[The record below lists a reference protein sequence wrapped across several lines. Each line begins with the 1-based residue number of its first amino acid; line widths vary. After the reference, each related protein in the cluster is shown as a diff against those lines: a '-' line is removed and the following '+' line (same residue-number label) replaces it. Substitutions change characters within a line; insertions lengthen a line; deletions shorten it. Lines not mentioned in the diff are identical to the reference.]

1 MGPNRQYLAKRLG
14 IEGTPLKVIA
24 SPYDYE
30 KQVRIYVPKEAPSIS
45 QVDQQQYVDYLS
57 HTLSQL
63 ILQEKRPILVL
74 FTSHDIL
81 QKVYQAIHLSM
92 LEQGREILAQGIGGS
107 RQKLLKRFMLSE
119 MSVLFGADS
128 FWEGVDLPGDALQ
141 IVVVTRLPF
150 DNPLRPMVKAR
161 NTYLESEG
169 INPFYQESI
178 PKAALKLRQALGR
191 LIRGEEDRGVL
202 LILDRR
208 LLSAKYSNRIL
219 QALPKNIT
227 IKEETLDD
235 ICKDIPKFLKKNEE

>member
-1 MGPNRQYLAKRLG
+1 M
-14 IEGTPLKVIA
+14 IA

-30 KQVRIYVPKEAPSIS
+30 QQARVYVPKDAPAIN
-45 QVDQQQYVDYLS
+45 QVSGQQYVDYLANS
-57 HTLSQL
+57 LMEL
-63 ILQEKRPILVL
+63 ITQEKRPILVL

-81 QKVYQAIHLSM
+81 QKVYQRIHLTM
-92 LEQGREILAQGIGGS
+92 LDQGREILAQGFGGS
-107 RQKLLKRFMLSE
+107 RQKLLKRFTLSE

-161 NTYLESEG
+161 NAYLESEG
-169 INPFYQESI
+169 LNPFYQESV

-191 LIRGEEDRGVL
+191 LIRSEKDRGVL

-208 LLSAKYSNRIL
+208 LLSAKYGARII
-219 QALPKNIT
+219 QALPKKIT
-227 IKEETLDD
+227 IKEDSMEEICHD
-235 ICKDIPKFLKKNEE
+235 IHHFLNKNEE